1 MTKTGDNTARKTGLA
16 EPWKPGQSGNPAGRP
31 KSARNKLSEAF
42 IEALTADFAQHGI
55 ATIERVRAEKPEQ
68 YLKVVA
74 GLLPKDLNVRVT
86 DDLEAMT
93 DDEVIQRIRELDKAL
108 QEYLASSDSGKAKEK
123 DLRH

>member
-42 IEALTADFAQHGI
+42 VEALAADFEQHGA

-68 YLKVVA
+68 YLKVIA

-93 DDEVIQRIRELDKAL
+93 DDEVIRRIRELDGAL
-108 QEYLASSDSGKAKEK
+108 QEYLAPSDSGKAEEK